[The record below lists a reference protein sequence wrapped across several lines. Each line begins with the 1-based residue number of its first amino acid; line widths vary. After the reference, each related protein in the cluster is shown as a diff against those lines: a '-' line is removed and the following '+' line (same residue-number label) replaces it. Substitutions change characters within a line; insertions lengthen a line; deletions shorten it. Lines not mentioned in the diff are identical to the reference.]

1 MNHRER
7 DRLAAILQDLKQ
19 KHGYKS
25 DAELARAIGIKDQ
38 RFRSYMRAQNSAQ
51 GESLAKIEAFMGLS
65 EGKLWDIL
73 YSDDDEIKSAAEL
86 IPLYTK
92 LSQSEKKKFLHLVVE
107 ICEWK

>member
-38 RFRSYMRAQNSAQ
+38 RFRSYMRGQNSAQ
-51 GESLAKIEAFMGLS
+51 AESLAKIEAFMGLKAGELWRMLYKED
-65 EGKLWDIL
+65 EGINSATELFSLFKKLN
-73 YSDDDEIKSAAEL
+73 
-86 IPLYTK
+86 
-92 LSQSEKKKFLHLVVE
+92 QSEQKRFLQLAME
-107 ICEWK
+107 II